1 MAGTI
6 TVSTLNDDTGVLATQ
21 NGMTGICKAWVNYNG
36 AAQTVRGSFNVSS
49 VTYNGVADYTVNFT
63 TNMPNTNYAVVGSSR
78 IDSSYQSILSPTT
91 YNVASI
97 RVKTSAI
104 VQSSSFYY
112 PDISNNLNN
121 SQSEF
126 VNVAILS
133 S

>member
-21 NGMTGICKAWVNYNG
+21 NGMTGVCKAWVNYNG

-63 TNMPNTNYAVVGSSR
+63 TAMPNANYAVVGSSR
-78 IDSSYQSILSPTT
+78 IDASYQSILSPTT
-91 YNVASI
+91 YNVGSI
-97 RVKTSAI
+97 RVKTSSI
-104 VQSSSFYY
+104 VQSSSFFY
-112 PDISNNLNN
+112 PDVSNSLNN
-121 SQSEF
+121 AESAF